1 MDIYVRF
8 FLSLLN
14 ARSPCRDCNSAI
26 IPRLRT
32 TYRTNLF
39 ASSYFCRTSGPHAGP
54 ILQQI
59 SCKTAAQG
67 QAQDQFRSKLVF
79 LPCKTAAQ
87 GQAQDQFRSKLVFL
101 PHLRSTVRTK
111 DHREDKFPPASSAQ
125 NKREPRSIPRLPYCV
140 LCNVSGRYAVTCIL
154 ASLRAS
160 LAYDLLT
167 HPA

>member
-39 ASSYFCRTSGPHAGP
+39 ANSYFCRTSGPHSGP

-59 SCKTAAQG
+59 AGISGSEDLREDQISSKSSAKLPAGTTHRTNTPFAQG
-67 QAQDQFRSKLVF
+67 LTHTLRGYIIA
-79 LPCKTAAQ
+79 LPDTPRGYTDVHNVA
-87 GQAQDQFRSKLVFL
+87 
-101 PHLRSTVRTK
+101 PHPQH
-111 DHREDKFPPASSAQ
+111 DHRPVLFTDAG
-125 NKREPRSIPRLPYCV
+125 YCSHK
-140 LCNVSGRYAVTCIL
+140 NVFS
-154 ASLRAS
+154 
-160 LAYDLLT
+160 
-167 HPA
+167 

>member
-32 TYRTNLF
+32 TYRTISA

-59 SCKTAAQG
+59 SCKTAAQNH
-67 QAQDQFRSKLVF
+67 
-79 LPCKTAAQ
+79 T
-87 GQAQDQFRSKLVFL
+87 QDQFRSKLVFL
-101 PHLRSTVRTK
+101 PHFRSTHRTNSA
-111 DHREDKFPPASSAQ
+111 ASSMQ
-125 NKREPRSIPRLPYCV
+125 NQQRGPHAGPVPQHLPRKTKESRDDSRLPYCV

>member
-79 LPCKTAAQ
+79 LPHLRC
-87 GQAQDQFRSKLVFL
+87 SKLVFL

>member
-39 ASSYFCRTSGPHAGP
+39 ASSYFCRTSGPHSGP

-79 LPCKTAAQ
+79 LP
-87 GQAQDQFRSKLVFL
+87 
-101 PHLRSTVRTK
+101 HLRSTLRTNSAANFVQNGCSGPSAGPIPQQTRISATPQV
-111 DHREDKFPPASSAQ
+111 HSEDQGPSGGQIPP
-125 NKREPRSIPRLPYCV
+125 SIF
-140 LCNVSGRYAVTCIL
+140 
-154 ASLRAS
+154 RAK
-160 LAYDLLT
+160 
-167 HPA
+167 

>member
-26 IPRLRT
+26 IPRLKT

-39 ASSYFCRTSGPHAGP
+39 ANSYFCRTSGPHAGP
-54 ILQQI
+54 IPQHLPR
-59 SCKTAAQG
+59 KTKESR
-67 QAQDQFRSKLVF
+67 DDS
-79 LPCKTAAQ
+79 
-87 GQAQDQFRSKLVFL
+87 
-101 PHLRSTVRTK
+101 
-111 DHREDKFPPASSAQ
+111 
-125 NKREPRSIPRLPYCV
+125 RLPYCV

-160 LAYDLLT
+160 LAYDLFDLLT

>member
-14 ARSPCRDCNSAI
+14 ARSLCRDCNSAI

-39 ASSYFCRTSGPHAGP
+39 ASSYFCRTSGPHSGP

-59 SCKTAAQG
+59 S
-67 QAQDQFRSKLVF
+67 
-79 LPCKTAAQ
+79 CKTAAQ